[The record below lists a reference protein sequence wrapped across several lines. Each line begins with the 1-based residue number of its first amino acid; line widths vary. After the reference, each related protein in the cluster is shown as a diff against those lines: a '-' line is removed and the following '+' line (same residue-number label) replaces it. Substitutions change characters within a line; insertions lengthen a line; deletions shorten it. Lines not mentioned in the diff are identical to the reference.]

1 MSSITIFSGAFCHG
15 GEVARK
21 MAQSLGSELLFDGAL
36 ISQTSERFQMSESK
50 IHRTL
55 FEKPS
60 VFNKF
65 THCMS
70 SKGCGQKR
78 NEKKRE
84 FDLPFTISQLAM
96 QPLNGN
102 YISFVTTS
110 FS

>member
-36 ISQTSERFQMSESK
+36 ISQTSGRFQMSESK
-50 IHRTL
+50 IHRAL

-65 THCMS
+65 THEKERAIANLKLLLAEILKALVWELRDSQPGFRLSTMS
-70 SKGCGQKR
+70 AS
-78 NEKKRE
+78 
-84 FDLPFTISQLAM
+84 LP
-96 QPLNGN
+96 
-102 YISFVTTS
+102 
-110 FS
+110 